1 MKKLILL
8 LALCFPLQLTAIEQ
22 NASDIK
28 AVNQAVATLEKSKDT
43 LYILEIKLHVSELE
57 ATPPDV
63 KYYFNPETMKPVI
76 LQVDV
81 GHEVFSTRHSYYFKN
96 NKVIKY
102 LKEQIN
108 HPDSPPKEAII
119 YNKDGAILWKNINEP
134 AVSEKQV
141 KELFANAMS
150 AVKAFSAY

>member
-8 LALCFPLQLTAIEQ
+8 LALCLPLQLTATEQ
-22 NASDIK
+22 NAAAIK
-28 AVNQAVATLEKSKDT
+28 AVNQVVAALEKSKDA
-43 LYILEIKLHVSELE
+43 LYKLEILLDVGEQE
-57 ATPPDV
+57 ASPPDI

-81 GHEVFSTRHSYYFKN
+81 GHEVFSTRHCYYFEN

-119 YNKDGAILWKNINEP
+119 YDKDGTILWKNLDEP
-134 AVSEKQV
+134 AASEQQV
-141 KELFANAMS
+141 KELFTNAMR
-150 AVKAFSAY
+150 AIEAFASY